1 MTSVL
6 NVDTIADKA
15 GTSASCT
22 DKATGSKGVWSNF
35 NGSGTVATRDSFN
48 QSSLTLM
55 MAGQA
60 CISYTNSMD
69 DANYSPATCASLA
82 DGVDDGNVGIA
93 NAARNT
99 TTPLAT
105 GSMSLH
111 TTYNTANSSTSGD
124 MKFVCVHIMGDLA

>member
-15 GTSASCT
+15 GTGPVGLTKQQAA
-22 DKATGSKGVWSNF
+22 KVWSNF

-48 QSSLTLM
+48 QSSLTDN
-55 MAGQA
+55 GSGKQS
-60 CISYTNSMD
+60 ISYTNSMN

-93 NAARNT
+93 SPARNT

-124 MKFVCVHIMGDLA
+124 MKFICVHIMGDLA